1 MRCSDNNVSLLKL
14 TFQRSDMRWY
24 KEKPDEGDF
33 VVVTITDVD
42 KNSAY
47 AELDEYPGMQGLIH
61 ISEVSRSWI
70 QDVGKELGEGEKTVA
85 QVIDSGEGSLD
96 LSLKRVND
104 KQKKET
110 MARWKKEQKADKF
123 VEELA
128 DRLGEDTEDLYEDI
142 VFPMQREFGS
152 SFTGFEVAV
161 GEEERLEELFDEETV
176 EAIKEV
182 SRENINLKQEKLEGE
197 VDVQFSGGDGVQKIK
212 DLFEDMEEGIEVK
225 YVSAPTY
232 SITAWG
238 RNSQLAKKRMDET
251 VERLR
256 DKTEELGGRFEF
268 SRA

>member
-1 MRCSDNNVSLLKL
+1 
-14 TFQRSDMRWY
+14 MRWY

-47 AELDEYPGMQGLIH
+47 AEMDEYPGLQGLIH

-70 QDVGKELGEGEKTVA
+70 QDVRKELGEGEKDVA
-85 QVIDSGEGSLD
+85 QVIDADDDGSLD

-128 DRLGEDTEDLYEDI
+128 DRLGEDVEDLYEEV
-142 VFPMQREFGS
+142 VFPMQKEFGS
-152 SFTGFEVAV
+152 SFTGFEIAV
-161 GEEERLEELFDEETV
+161 GEEERLEEMFDEETV
-176 EAIKEV
+176 AAIKEV
-182 SRENINLKQEKLEGE
+182 SRENINLRQEKLEGE
-197 VDVQFSGGDGVQKIK
+197 VEVQFSSGDGVEKVK
-212 DLFEDMEEGIEVK
+212 ELFGDMEEGIEVK

-232 SITAWG
+232 AITAWG
-238 RNSQLAKKRMDET
+238 RNSQLAKKRMDEA

-256 DKTEELGGRFEF
+256 EKTEDLGGRFEF